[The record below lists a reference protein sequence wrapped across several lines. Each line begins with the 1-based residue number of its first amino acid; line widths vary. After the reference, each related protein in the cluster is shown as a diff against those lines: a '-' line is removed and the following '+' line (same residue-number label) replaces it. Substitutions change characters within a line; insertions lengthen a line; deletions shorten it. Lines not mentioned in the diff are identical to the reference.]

1 MWLKRCL
8 MVLGV
13 SVVLGCGS
21 GERVQSVEPP
31 KNQSKAVLESVAQT
45 GTLDSGIMVV
55 KEELEK
61 MKATDAAKA
70 EGLLNDLGQLEKM
83 NNPAQIKAKAK
94 EMAAKF

>member
-8 MVLGV
+8 VVLGL
-13 SVVLGCGS
+13 SVVLGCG

-31 KNQSKAVLESVAQT
+31 KNRSKTVLESVAQT
-45 GTLDSGIMVV
+45 GILNSGIMVV
-55 KEELEK
+55 KEELEQ

-70 EGLLNDLGQLEKM
+70 EGLLKDLDQLEKM
-83 NNPAQIKAKAK
+83 NDAARIKAKAK

>member
-8 MVLGV
+8 VVLGL
-13 SVVLGCGS
+13 SVVLGCG

-31 KNQSKAVLESVAQT
+31 KNQSKTVLESVAQT
-45 GTLDSGIMVV
+45 GILNSGIMVV

-70 EGLLNDLGQLEKM
+70 EGLLKDLDQLEKM
-83 NNPAQIKAKAK
+83 NDAARIKAKAK

>member
-8 MVLGV
+8 VVLGL

-31 KNQSKAVLESVAQT
+31 KNQSKTVLESVAQT
-45 GTLDSGIMVV
+45 GILNSGIMVV
-55 KEELEK
+55 KEELEQ

-70 EGLLNDLGQLEKM
+70 EGLLKDLDQLEKM
-83 NNPAQIKAKAK
+83 KGAAQIKTKAK
-94 EMAAKF
+94 EMAAKL